1 MDLPRRPSPPPQSPG
16 LDRAQG
22 TFREALAALRNL
34 SNLVRSRNV
43 GPRAILDLVP
53 DVKSACGP
61 LPRAAADVF
70 AAITPYLDPA
80 PLGELRAYLDERVEL
95 LKRELDAAEAGAMN
109 ARQRL
114 HLEQT
119 LSELWPDL

>member
-1 MDLPRRPSPPPQSPG
+1 MDLPRRPSPPPHSPG

-53 DVKSACGP
+53 DVQSACGP
-61 LPRAAADVF
+61 LPQAAADVLSV
-70 AAITPYLDPA
+70 IRPYLDPE
-80 PLGELRAYLDERVEL
+80 PLVELEVFLKARAERVRSEL
-95 LKRELDAAEAGAMN
+95 QVAEGGSMN
-109 ARQRL
+109 ASSCPCSSRRCP
-114 HLEQT
+114 
-119 LSELWPDL
+119 SSI